1 MNLIWQQFT
10 LGNLQLQKW
19 QNASY
24 LHRLVGLLRNWRQS
38 SWLMQWSEPLGALLV
53 SLIFGLAPFVSNDLV
68 KVLLFA
74 CASFW
79 ILLTVA
85 DDAKTKATP
94 IHWLV
99 LLYWAIA
106 TVATALSP
114 VKADALAGLMKL
126 TSYLLLFVLAARV
139 MRQPRLRSIIIGVYL
154 HAALIVSVYGVQQWF
169 DKVEPLATWNDPTS
183 TQATATRVYSYL
195 GNPNLLA
202 GYLLP
207 ALILSLVA
215 VFAWQRK
222 TAKALA
228 ITMFL
233 VNAACLAFTGSRGGW
248 IATVVA
254 IVAVVILLRYWWAEY
269 LPRFWR
275 KWGIPIFIGSLAVLL
290 LAAVVLSESLR
301 DRVLTIFA
309 GRGDSSNNFR
319 QNVWAAVIEMIRD
332 RPILGIGPGNNAF
345 NKIYPLYQ
353 RPRFTALSAYS
364 VLLEIAV
371 ETGFVGLACFLWL
384 LVVTLNQG
392 WVQLTRLRQT
402 RNREGFWLVGAI
414 AIIFGMLT
422 HGAVDTVWYRP
433 EINTVWWLTVA
444 LIASFYPSTPG
455 RSLNES
461 NLLSERLSS

>member
-1 MNLIWQQFT
+1 MNSIWQQFT
-10 LGNLQLQKW
+10 LGNLQLQQW

-24 LHRLVGLLRNWRQS
+24 LHRPIGLLRTWRQS

-53 SLIFGLAPFVSNDLV
+53 SLVIGLAPFVPNDLV
-68 KVLLFA
+68 KVLLLA

-94 IHWLV
+94 IHWLI

-114 VKADALAGLMKL
+114 VKADAFTGLMKL
-126 TSYLLLFVLAARV
+126 TSYLLLFALSARV
-139 MRQPRLRSIIIGVYL
+139 MRLPRLRSIVIGVYL
-154 HAALIVSVYGVQQWF
+154 HVALIVSAYGVRQWF
-169 DKVEPLATWNDPTS
+169 DQVEPLATWNDPNS
-183 TQATATRVYSYL
+183 SQATATRVYSYL

-228 ITMFL
+228 VVMFL

-248 IATVVA
+248 IAT
-254 IVAVVILLRYWWAEY
+254 IVAVVALVFLLHQWWGEY
-269 LPRFWR
+269 LPRFWQQ
-275 KWGIPIFIGSLAVLL
+275 WSIPIFIGSFAILL
-290 LAAVVLSESLR
+290 LAAIFLSESLR
-301 DRVLTIFA
+301 DRVFSIFA

-392 WVQLTRLRQT
+392 WRQLLRLRQT
-402 RNREGFWLVGAI
+402 KNREGFWLIGAI
-414 AIIFGMLT
+414 AIIVGMLA

-433 EINTVWWLTVA
+433 EINTVWWLMVA
-444 LIASFYPSTPG
+444 LIASYYPNSPST
-455 RSLNES
+455 RSPLLS
-461 NLLSERLSS
+461 TSLSERQS

>member
-10 LGNLQLQKW
+10 LGNLQLQQW

-24 LHRLVGLLRNWRQS
+24 LHRPVGLLRNWRQS
-38 SWLMQWSEPLGALLV
+38 SQLMQWSEPLGALLV
-53 SLIFGLAPFVSNDLV
+53 ILVFGLAPFVSNDLV

-79 ILLTVA
+79 ILLTLA

-114 VKADALAGLMKL
+114 VKADAFVGWSKL
-126 TSYLLLFVLAARV
+126 TSYLLLFALSARV
-139 MRQPRLRSIIIGVYL
+139 MRLPKLRSIVIGVYL
-154 HAALIVSVYGVQQWF
+154 HVALIVSVYGVQQWF
-169 DKVEPLATWNDPTS
+169 DQVPPLATWNDPTS

-207 ALILSLVA
+207 ALVLSAVA
-215 VFAWQRK
+215 VFAWQRW

-228 ITMFL
+228 LTMVL
-233 VNAACLAFTGSRGGW
+233 VNAACMAFTGSRGGW
-248 IATVVA
+248 IAIVVSTVVL
-254 IVAVVILLRYWWAEY
+254 VFLFRKWWAQY

-275 KWGIPIFIGSLAVLL
+275 RWGIAIFIGSFAILL
-290 LAAVVLSESLR
+290 LAAIIVSESLR

-309 GRGDSSNNFR
+309 GRDDSSNNFR

-371 ETGFVGLACFLWL
+371 ETGFIGLACFLWL

-392 WVQLTRLRQT
+392 WVQLMKLRQT
-402 RNREGFWLVGAI
+402 RNREGFWLIGAI
-414 AIIFGMLT
+414 AIIFGMLA

-433 EINTVWWLTVA
+433 EINTVWWLTIA
-444 LIASFYPSTPG
+444 LIASYYPATPV
-455 RSLNES
+455 RSPLES
-461 NLLSERLSS
+461 NSLSEKLS

>member
-1 MNLIWQQFT
+1 MNSIWQQFT
-10 LGNLQLQKW
+10 LGNLQLQQW

-24 LHRLVGLLRNWRQS
+24 LHRPIGLLRNWRQS

-53 SLIFGLAPFVSNDLV
+53 SLVIGLAPFVSNDLV
-68 KVLLFA
+68 KVLLLA

-79 ILLTVA
+79 LLLTVA

-114 VKADALAGLMKL
+114 VKADAFAGLMKL
-126 TSYLLLFVLAARV
+126 TSYLVLFALSARV
-139 MRQPRLRSIIIGVYL
+139 MRRPRLRSIVIGVYL
-154 HAALIVSVYGVQQWF
+154 HVALIVSVYGVQQWF

-215 VFAWQRK
+215 MFAWQRW

-228 ITMFL
+228 LTMFL
-233 VNAACLAFTGSRGGW
+233 VNGACLAFTGSRGGW
-248 IATVVA
+248 IAT
-254 IVAVVILLRYWWAEY
+254 IVAMVALVLLLRQWWAQY
-269 LPRFWR
+269 LPHFWR
-275 KWGIPIFIGSLAVLL
+275 KWAIAIVIGGFGILL
-290 LAAVVLSESLR
+290 LAAIVASESLR

-319 QNVWAAVIEMIRD
+319 QNVWAAVFEMIRD
-332 RPILGIGPGNNAF
+332 RPVLGIGPGNNAF

-364 VLLEIAV
+364 VVLEIAV

-384 LVVTLNQG
+384 LVVTLNQA
-392 WVQLTRLRQT
+392 WVQLMRMRETRS
-402 RNREGFWLVGAI
+402 REGFWLIGAT
-414 AIIFGMLT
+414 AIIIGMLA

-433 EINTVWWLTVA
+433 EINTLWWLMVA
-444 LIASFYPSTPG
+444 LIASYYPNTPV
-455 RSLNES
+455 RSPLASIALNQK
-461 NLLSERLSS
+461 LS

>member
-10 LGNLQLQKW
+10 LRNLPLQQW

-24 LHRLVGLLRNWRQS
+24 LHRPVGLLRNWRQS
-38 SWLMQWSEPLGALLV
+38 SWLMQWSEPLAALLV
-53 SLIFGLAPFVSNDLV
+53 SLVFGLAPFVSNDLV
-68 KVLLFA
+68 KVLLLA
-74 CASFW
+74 CGSFW

-85 DDAKTKATP
+85 DDAKTKVTP

-114 VKADALAGLMKL
+114 VKADAFAGLMKL
-126 TSYLLLFVLAARV
+126 TSYLLLFALSARV
-139 MRQPRLRSIIIGVYL
+139 LRFPRLRSFVIGVYL
-154 HAALIVSVYGVQQWF
+154 HVALIVSVYGVQQWF
-169 DKVEPLATWNDPTS
+169 DKVEPLATWNDPNS
-183 TQATATRVYSYL
+183 AQATATRVYSYL

-207 ALILSLVA
+207 ALILSFVA
-215 VFAWQRK
+215 IFAWQRW

-228 ITMFL
+228 LTMFL

-254 IVAVVILLRYWWAEY
+254 MVAVVFLLRQWWAQY
-269 LPRFWR
+269 LPSFWR
-275 KWGIPIFIGSLAVLL
+275 KWAIAIFIGSLAILL
-290 LAAVVLSESLR
+290 LAAIVLSESLR
-301 DRVLTIFA
+301 DRLLTIFA

-332 RPILGIGPGNNAF
+332 RPFLGIGPGNNAF

-392 WVQLTRLRQT
+392 WVQLMKLRETRS
-402 RNREGFWLVGAI
+402 REGFWLIGATAVI
-414 AIIFGMLT
+414 VGMLA

-433 EINTVWWLTVA
+433 EINTVWWLMVA
-444 LIASFYPSTPG
+444 LIASYYSNPPG
-455 RSLNES
+455 QLPLKS
-461 NLLSERLSS
+461 

>member
-1 MNLIWQQFT
+1 MNSIWQQFT
-10 LGNLQLQKW
+10 LGNLHLQQW
-19 QNASY
+19 QNTSY
-24 LHRLVGLLRNWRQS
+24 LHRPVGLLRNWRHS
-38 SWLMQWSEPLGALLV
+38 SWLMQWAEPLGALLV
-53 SLIFGLAPFVSNDLV
+53 SLVIGLVPFVSNDLV
-68 KVLLFA
+68 KVLLLA

-79 ILLTVA
+79 MLLTVA

-114 VKADALAGLMKL
+114 VKADAFAGLTKL
-126 TSYLLLFVLAARV
+126 TSYLLLFALSARV
-139 MRQPRLRSIIIGVYL
+139 MRIPRLRSIIIGVYL
-154 HAALIVSVYGVQQWF
+154 HVALIVSVYGVQQWF
-169 DKVEPLATWNDPTS
+169 DGVEPLATWNDPTS

-215 VFAWQRK
+215 IFVWQRW

-228 ITMFL
+228 LTMFL

-254 IVAVVILLRYWWAEY
+254 IVAVVFLLHQWWANY

-275 KWGIPIFIGSLAVLL
+275 LWSIPIFIGSFAVLL
-290 LAAVVLSESLR
+290 LAAIVLSESLR

-371 ETGFVGLACFLWL
+371 ETGFVGLGCFLWL
-384 LVVTLNQG
+384 LAVTLNQG
-392 WVQLTRLRQT
+392 WVQIMRLRQT
-402 RNREGFWLVGAI
+402 RSREGFWLIGAT
-414 AIIFGMLT
+414 AIIIGMLA

-433 EINTVWWLTVA
+433 EINTVWWLMVA
-444 LIASFYPSTPG
+444 LIASFYPTSAV
-455 RSLNES
+455 ES
-461 NLLSERLSS
+461 NLKLTAKEQVS

>member
-10 LGNLQLQKW
+10 LGNLPLQQW

-24 LHRLVGLLRNWRQS
+24 LHRFVGLLRNWRQGS
-38 SWLMQWSEPLGALLV
+38 QLMQWSEPLGALLV
-53 SLIFGLAPFVSNDLV
+53 SLAIGLAPFVSNDLV

-74 CASFW
+74 CAGFW

-85 DDAKTKATP
+85 DDRKTKATP

-126 TSYLLLFVLAARV
+126 TSYLLLFALAARV
-139 MRQPRLRSIIIGVYL
+139 LRVPRLRSIVIGVYL
-154 HAALIVSVYGVQQWF
+154 HVALIVSVYGVQQWF

-215 VFAWQRK
+215 VFAWQRW
-222 TAKALA
+222 TAKVLAL
-228 ITMFL
+228 TMFL

-248 IATVVA
+248 IAAVVA
-254 IVAVVILLRYWWAEY
+254 SVAVVFLLRQWWAEY

-275 KWGIPIFIGSLAVLL
+275 KWAIAIFIGSLAILL

-309 GRGDSSNNFR
+309 GRSDSSNNFR
-319 QNVWAAVIEMIRD
+319 QNVWAAVMEMIRD

-392 WVQLTRLRQT
+392 WVQMMRLRET
-402 RNREGFWLVGAI
+402 RNREGFWLIGAV
-414 AIIFGMLT
+414 AIIIGMLA

-433 EINTVWWLTVA
+433 EINTVWWLMVA
-444 LIASFYPSTPG
+444 LIASYYPNTPVRSTLEP
-455 RSLNES
+455 SF
-461 NLLSERLSS
+461 LSERLS